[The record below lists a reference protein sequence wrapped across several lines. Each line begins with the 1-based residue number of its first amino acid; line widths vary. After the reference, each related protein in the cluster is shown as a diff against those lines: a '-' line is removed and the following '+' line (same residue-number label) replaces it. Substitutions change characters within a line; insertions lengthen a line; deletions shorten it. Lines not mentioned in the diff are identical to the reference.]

1 MLKWAIGS
9 KGVPLVLRCLTFGRP
24 GYPFDMLFPYKG
36 GSMRPRGQTVEAMAG
51 LALAVLLAIA
61 GWRIAD
67 ADMGS
72 LGLLLISGALVVLF
86 WTLCLKWGR

>member
-1 MLKWAIGS
+1 
-9 KGVPLVLRCLTFGRP
+9 
-24 GYPFDMLFPYKG
+24 
-36 GSMRPRGQTVEAMAG
+36 MAG
-51 LALAVLLAIA
+51 LALAVLLAVA
-61 GWRIAD
+61 GWRVAD